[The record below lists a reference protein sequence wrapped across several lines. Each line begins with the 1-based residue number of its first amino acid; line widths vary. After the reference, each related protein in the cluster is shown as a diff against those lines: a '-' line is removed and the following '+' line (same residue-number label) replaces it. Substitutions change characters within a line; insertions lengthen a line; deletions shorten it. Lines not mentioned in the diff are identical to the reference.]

1 MRRTRP
7 LAAPL
12 IVLAVSLAACQ
23 PAPNGAAAAR
33 AAGDSATATTAAP
46 AAAPLSSADEA
57 AVRGVDSAWA
67 ASIEKGDAA
76 AAGAL
81 YADDAVMLGS
91 DAATLSGKGEIG
103 KELDGFAKAG
113 AKNVKVTPTK
123 VDGRG
128 DLAYSYGTWSM
139 TMGGKPAA
147 GKYAEVFRRQPDGSW
162 KYVVDSW
169 SFDPAPKK
177 P

>member
-1 MRRTRP
+1 MHRSFEVAVLVA
-7 LAAPL
+7 LAA
-12 IVLAVSLAACQ
+12 VVACQ
-23 PAPNGAAAAR
+23 PAPNGTAAAR
-33 AAGDSATATTAAP
+33 AAGDSAGSASPAAP
-46 AAAPLSSADEA
+46 APLSSADEA

-67 ASIEKGDAA
+67 ASLDKGDVAA
-76 AAGAL
+76 TTAL
-81 YADDAVMLGS
+81 YADDAVLLGS
-91 DAATLSGKGEIG
+91 DAPTIAGKGDIG
-103 KELDGFAKAG
+103 KEIDGFAKAG
-113 AKNVKVTPTK
+113 AQHVKLTPTK

-139 TMGGKPAA
+139 TLGGKPAA

>member
-1 MRRTRP
+1 MHGTRRLLVP
-7 LAAPL
+7 LASL
-12 IVLAVSLAACQ
+12 VLACQ

-33 AAGDSATATTAAP
+33 AAGDSVAERAPAP
-46 AAAPLSSADEA
+46 AAAAPLGAADEA
-57 AVRGVDSAWA
+57 AVRAVDAAWA
-67 ASIEKGDAA
+67 ASLEKGDAA
-76 AAGAL
+76 AVTAL
-81 YADDAVMLGS
+81 YADDAVMLGP
-91 DAATLSGKGEIG
+91 DAPTISGKADIG
-103 KELDGFAKAG
+103 KEIEGFVKAA
-113 AKNVKVTPTK
+113 AKNVKLTPTK

-128 DLAYSYGTWSM
+128 DVAYSYGTWSM